1 MIIAGTCYSFKKEIL
16 QGVHQ
21 PGDTYKLALF
31 TSSAS
36 IGPSATS
43 YSGQAGEVANAGGYT
58 TGGQALSG
66 FSVGLTGA
74 VAFLDFSDLTINP
87 ATITARGGLI
97 YNASRGNKAVSVID
111 FGSDVVSTNG
121 PFTVQFPANDA
132 DHAFIALT

>member
-1 MIIAGTCYSFKKEIL
+1 MIIAGTCYSYKKEIF

-21 PGDTYKLALF
+21 PGDTYMLALF
-31 TSSAS
+31 TGSAS
-36 IGPSATS
+36 IGPSTAS
-43 YSGQAGEVANAGGYT
+43 YSGQAGEVANGGGYT
-58 TGGQALSG
+58 AGGQALAG

-74 VAFLDFSDLTINP
+74 VAFLDFSNISWLG
-87 ATITARGGLI
+87 ATITARGAMI
-97 YNASRGNKAVSVID
+97 YNSTRGNKTVAVLD